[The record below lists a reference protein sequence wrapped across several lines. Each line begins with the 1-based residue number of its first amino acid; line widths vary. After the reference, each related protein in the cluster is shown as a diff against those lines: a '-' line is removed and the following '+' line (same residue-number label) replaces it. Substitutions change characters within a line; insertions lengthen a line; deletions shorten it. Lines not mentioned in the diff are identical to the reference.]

1 MSRGGARVRSEMW
14 SHPASRPKWPIA
26 LALALTAS
34 TAVAV
39 AHAQACCAGGSVVTP
54 GRLELHEDALVGVKA
69 SIAAA
74 FGSFDTN
81 GRYIPSP
88 SGDYEDDFEQDL
100 FGAVRVLPR
109 GQVAL
114 LVPLVQ
120 TLRAT
125 PSNGSHFG
133 GGIGDVNL
141 SARYDFVG
149 AGQSR
154 YVPGIALLA
163 GITFP
168 TGRPVESATPP
179 LAVDATGIGAFQAS
193 IGLGVE
199 QTFGPWFASATGI
212 VAERTPRFGERLGA
226 QVTLLAAGAYTFPND
241 VAFAVALS
249 YAFEG
254 DVTAS
259 NGADLPSTSKRLTTV
274 SLSVLWPIHDAWRLL
289 GSLYINPPIYTLGNN
304 QLAAAGMTI
313 AVIRSWS

>member
-1 MSRGGARVRSEMW
+1 MGSC
-14 SHPASRPKWPIA
+14 PASSPRWPIAVA
-26 LALALTAS
+26 LALAAL

-39 AHAQACCAGGSVVTP
+39 AHAQACCAGGSAVTP
-54 GRLELHEDALVGVKA
+54 GRLEPHEDALLGVKA
-69 SIAAA
+69 SVTAA
-74 FGSFDTN
+74 FGSYDKK
-81 GRYIPSP
+81 GRYVPSP
-88 SGDYEDDFEQDL
+88 PGDFEDELEQDL

-125 PSNGSHFG
+125 PQDGSHFG

-141 SARYDFVG
+141 SARYDFVV

-154 YVPGIALLA
+154 YVPGVALLA

-168 TGRPVESATPP
+168 TGTPVESATAP
-179 LAVDATGIGAFQAS
+179 LSVDATGIGAFQAS
-193 IGLGVE
+193 FGLGVE
-199 QTFGPWFASATGI
+199 QTFGPWFAGATGI

-226 QVTLLAAGAYTFPND
+226 EVTLLAAGAYTFPND
-241 VAFAVALS
+241 AALAVALS

-254 DVTAS
+254 DATAS
-259 NGADLPSTSKRLTTV
+259 NGADLGSTSKRLTTV

-289 GSLYINPPIYTLGNN
+289 GSLLVNPPIYTLGNN
-304 QLAAAGMTI
+304 QLAAAAMTI